1 MGRNT
6 ICIFNLLTI
15 LKNSNPPLMWTE
27 LFGSKAFKDKSEL
40 NKALSTCINSG
51 LVQKRNSVDGHHLF
65 SITPKGITF
74 LETFAPKWKMR
85 GMRRIR
91 RRPVLF

>member
-1 MGRNT
+1 MDRDN

-27 LFGSKAFKDKSEL
+27 LFRSRAFKGKSEL
-40 NKALSTCINSG
+40 NKALSTCIYSG
-51 LVQKRNSVDGHHLF
+51 LVDVRNSVDGHHLF
-65 SITPKGITF
+65 EITQQGLAF
-74 LETFAPKWKMR
+74 LETFAPKWKRR
-85 GMRRIR
+85 GIR